1 MSNFRSSS
9 ATPVILEGDDD
20 GALTREAL
28 RLASEWIGEER
39 KVLAGLH
46 VDVSTLTSEAGAIIK
61 VDEIRAIRRDALLRP
76 FDGDV
81 KVYIIER
88 AHQMNGSAQNAFL
101 RLLEEPPE
109 SVRFV
114 LLTQNA
120 GMLLPTVRSRC
131 VLRRLPA
138 PERTAPPEKKAAA
151 AFVDALEKP
160 WERAV
165 IAYSWDKQS
174 RDALK
179 GTLRAVLACLRDRCL
194 RDGIKPLYI
203 ETMDTVS
210 DLLPALDQNASVG
223 TVCGVLAIK

>member
-1 MSNFRSSS
+1 M
-9 ATPVILEGDDD
+9 
-20 GALTREAL
+20 
-28 RLASEWIGEER
+28 ASEWIGEER

-46 VDVSTLTSEAGAIIK
+46 VDVSTLASEPGAIIK
-61 VDEIRAIRRDALLRP
+61 VDEIRAIRSDALLRP
-76 FDGDV
+76 FDGEV

-88 AHQMNGSAQNAFL
+88 AHQMNGSAQNALL

-131 VLRRLPA
+131 ILRRLPA
-138 PERTAPPEKKAAA
+138 YGHSAATEEKSAV

-160 WERAV
+160 WDRAV
-165 IAYSWDKQS
+165 IAISWEKVS
-174 RDALK
+174 REAMKGILK
-179 GTLRAVLACLRDRCL
+179 NILVCLRDRCL
-194 RDGIKPLYI
+194 RDGVKPLYI

-210 DLLPALDQNASVG
+210 ELLPALDQNASVG